1 MKALDLQKL
10 HQALS
15 LLNERLWL
23 QNTPKVRLVVC
34 GGSALIAMGLVPRT
48 TQDVDVLAMFNERDM
63 VDPEPMPEY
72 LTVAAAATAKTLS
85 LPEDWLNCGPAD
97 LFRMGLPEGMFERL
111 TKVAIGEKL
120 DIYYVSRLDQIFFK
134 LYAAVD
140 RGGYHIDDLL
150 KLNPTEDEL
159 FQAAKWTMTHDVSPG
174 FKCMLCQLLTE
185 LGHEDVSRRI

>member
-1 MKALDLQKL
+1 MNIIDLNKL

-15 LLNERLWL
+15 LLNERLKL
-23 QNTPKVRLVVC
+23 QNAPKVRLVVC

-48 TQDVDVLAMFNERDM
+48 TQDVDILAMFNEQDM

-72 LTVAAAATAKTLS
+72 LISAAGATAQTLS
-85 LPEDWLNCGPAD
+85 LPKDWLNCGPAD
-97 LFRMGLPEGMFERL
+97 LFRMGLPKGTFERL
-111 TKVAIGEKL
+111 TKVEIGVKL

-150 KLNPTEDEL
+150 KLNPTSEEL
-159 FQAAKWTMTHDVSPG
+159 FQAAQWTMTHDVSDG
-174 FKCMLCQLLTE
+174 FRCMLRQLLTE
-185 LGHEDVSRRI
+185 LDHEDVSRRI

>member
-1 MKALDLQKL
+1 MKIIDLNKL

-15 LLNERLWL
+15 LLNERLIL
-23 QNTPKVRLVVC
+23 QNAPKVRLVVC

-48 TQDVDVLAMFNERDM
+48 TQDM

-72 LTVAAAATAKTLS
+72 LISAAGATAQTLS
-85 LPEDWLNCGPAD
+85 LPKDWLNCGPAD
-97 LFRMGLPEGMFERL
+97 LFRMGLPKGTFERL
-111 TKVAIGEKL
+111 TKVEIGVKL

-150 KLNPTEDEL
+150 KLNPTSEEL
-159 FQAAKWTMTHDVSPG
+159 FQAAQWTMTHDVSDG
-174 FKCMLCQLLTE
+174 FRCMLRQLLTE
-185 LGHEDVSRRI
+185 LDHEDVSRRI